1 MRGKFMYRQGSKGS
15 ILYEEKMNRIDR
27 EGESDETKN
36 KKGMKGKQ
44 QIHPW
49 KSWKKSHLSHHD
61 FRQLG
66 PILSL

>member
-1 MRGKFMYRQGSKGS
+1 MYRQGSKGS

-44 QIHPW
+44 QIHP
-49 KSWKKSHLSHHD
+49 
-61 FRQLG
+61 
-66 PILSL
+66 